1 MARYW
6 GFWTRGKLDL
16 LRRYLDAFTTASKG
30 QPEILYLDL
39 FGGQPQNRERL
50 TEAGLDGSARIALT
64 TTDSPFSRLRF
75 FELEPFASRL
85 RSALAIEFVDRDF
98 EVVPGDCN
106 MTISAALTGLSAVNW
121 APTFAFV
128 DPNGADVHWST
139 LAAISQF
146 KKPALTKPEIWLLLA
161 AGMFIRTLRADGTV
175 RDIDAAKLDT
185 MYGTRQWRAIYA
197 ARVGGQLA
205 PGDAREEYVNLMRWR
220 LQHVLGYR
228 RTHPLEIFNE
238 RGHSIYHMIFATD
251 HPAGDRI
258 MTDLYNAAAD
268 EFPRM
273 RQEAR
278 RRRER
283 QAEQVAGVQSLFEE
297 ELEVAEPAPRGRRE
311 RLYVHSEP
319 WMPFGTRHGGA
330 EG

>member
-1 MARYW
+1 VARYW

-30 QPEILYLDL
+30 QSEILYLDL

-50 TEAGLDGSARIALT
+50 TEADLDGSARIALA

-85 RSALAIEFVDRDF
+85 RSALAADFGERDF

-106 MTISAALTGLSAVNW
+106 VAISAALASLSSVNW

-128 DPNGADVHWST
+128 DPNGPDVHWST
-139 LAAISQF
+139 LEAISKF
-146 KKPALTKPEIWLLLA
+146 KKPTLTKPEIWLLLA
-161 AGMFIRTLRADGTV
+161 AGMFIRTLRTDGTV
-175 RDIDAAKLDT
+175 RDVDAEKLDR
-185 MYGTRQWRAIYA
+185 MYGTGQWRAIYE
-197 ARVGGQLA
+197 ARVAGMLD
-205 PGDAREEYVNLMRWR
+205 PRDAREEYVNLMRWR
-220 LQHVLGYR
+220 LQHVLGYG

-278 RRRER
+278 HRRER
-283 QAEQVAGVQSLFEE
+283 LAEQEAGVQSLFGEE
-297 ELEVAEPAPRGRRE
+297 FDLAAAPPRGPRE
-311 RLYVHSEP
+311 RLYIHSEP
-319 WMPFGTRHGGA
+319 WLPYGTSDP
-330 EG
+330 E

>member
-50 TEAGLDGSARIALT
+50 TDADLDGSARIALAT
-64 TTDSPFSRLRF
+64 ADAAFSRLRF

-85 RSALAIEFVDRDF
+85 RSALADDFGDRDF

-106 MTISAALTGLSAVNW
+106 VTISPALASLSSLNW
-121 APTFAFV
+121 APTFVFV

-139 LAAISQF
+139 LEAISKF
-146 KKPALTKPEIWLLLA
+146 KKPTLTKPEIWLLLA
-161 AGMFIRTLRADGTV
+161 AGMFIRTLRTDGTV
-175 RDIDAAKLDT
+175 RDVDAEKLDR
-185 MYGTRQWRAIYA
+185 MYGTPQWRAIYE
-197 ARVGGQLA
+197 ARVAEVLD
-205 PGDAREEYVNLMRWR
+205 PGEAREEYVNLMRWR

-258 MTDLYNAAAD
+258 MTSLYNTAAD

-278 RRRER
+278 LRRQRLV
-283 QAEQVAGVQSLFEE
+283 EQEAGVQSLFDDGF
-297 ELEVAEPAPRGRRE
+297 EVPAAPPRGARE
-311 RLYVHSEP
+311 RLYIHAEP
-319 WMPFGTRHGGA
+319 WTPYGSADR
-330 EG
+330 